1 MKINKIT
8 EQINSRTKNIDQL
21 PIEDILKSIND
32 EDKLIGKQVEKA
44 IPNISAFVDHAV
56 SQIKKTGRLIY
67 IGSGTSGR
75 LGVLDASECPP
86 TFGVSSDLVLGI
98 ISGGDRA
105 LRESI
110 ENAEDSYRNSIHD
123 LNKISLNNNDI
134 LLGISAS
141 GTTPYV
147 LSALSYAKQVGALTG
162 FLTCNDIKS
171 LDYVDFLIKVLVGPE
186 ILTGS
191 TRLKSGTAT
200 KMVLNMISTT
210 TMMKL
215 NRTYGN
221 LMIDLKP
228 NNKKL
233 VKRALNILSE
243 ELNIT
248 ITEAKEIYAS
258 AGNNLKI
265 AILMGK
271 KGLTFDEANKLISD
285 NNGSLAN
292 SLNEK

>member
-8 EQINSRTKNIDQL
+8 EQINSRTKNIDQF
-21 PIEDILKSIND
+21 PIKEILKCIND
-32 EDKLIGKQVEKA
+32 EDKLIAKQIEKA
-44 IPNISAFVDHAV
+44 IPKISIFINYTV

-86 TFGVSSDLVLGI
+86 TFGVSRDLVLGI

-110 ENAEDSYRNSIHD
+110 ENVEDLSENSIQD
-123 LNKISLNNNDI
+123 LKNISLNNNDI

-147 LSALSYAKQVGALTG
+147 LSALSYARQVGAVTG

-171 LDYVDFLIKVLVGPE
+171 LDYVDCLIKVLVGPE

-200 KMVLNMISTT
+200 KMILNMISTT

-228 NNKKL
+228 NNRKL

-248 ITEAKEIYAS
+248 KTESKKIYTS

-271 KGLTFDEANKLISD
+271 KGLTFDEANKMISD
-285 NNGSLAN
+285 NNGSLIN
-292 SLNEK
+292 SLDEK

>member
-8 EQINSRTKNIDQL
+8 EQINSRTKNIDQF

-32 EDKLIGKQVEKA
+32 EDKLIAKQVEKA
-44 IPNISAFVDHAV
+44 IPNISAFVYHAV

-248 ITEAKEIYAS
+248 ITEAKKIYAS

>member
-8 EQINSRTKNIDQL
+8 EQINSRTKNIDQF

-32 EDKLIGKQVEKA
+32 EDKLIAKQVEKA
-44 IPNISAFVDHAV
+44 IPNISAFVYHAV

-105 LRESI
+105 LRESV

-147 LSALSYAKQVGALTG
+147 LSALSYAKKIGALTG

-248 ITEAKEIYAS
+248 ITEAKKIYAS

>member
-171 LDYVDFLIKVLVGPE
+171 LNYVDFLIKVLVGPE

>member
-8 EQINSRTKNIDQL
+8 EQINSRTKNIDQF

-32 EDKLIGKQVEKA
+32 EDKLIAKQVEKA

-105 LRESI
+105 LRESV

>member
-8 EQINSRTKNIDQL
+8 EQINSRTKNIDQF

-32 EDKLIGKQVEKA
+32 EDKLIAKQVEKA

-75 LGVLDASECPP
+75 LGILDASECPP

-147 LSALSYAKQVGALTG
+147 LSALSYAKKIGALTG

-233 VKRALNILSE
+233 VKRALNILSQ

-248 ITEAKEIYAS
+248 KSEAKKIYSS

>member
-8 EQINSRTKNIDQL
+8 EQINSRTKNIDQF
-21 PIEDILKSIND
+21 PIKEILKCIND
-32 EDKLIGKQVEKA
+32 EDKLIAKQIEKA
-44 IPNISAFVDHAV
+44 IPKISIFINYTV

-86 TFGVSSDLVLGI
+86 TFGVSRDLVLGI

-110 ENAEDSYRNSIHD
+110 ENVEDLSENSIQD
-123 LNKISLNNNDI
+123 LKNISLNNNDI

-147 LSALSYAKQVGALTG
+147 LSALSYARQVGAVTG

-171 LDYVDFLIKVLVGPE
+171 LDYVDCLIKVLVGPE

-200 KMVLNMISTT
+200 KMILNMISTT

-228 NNKKL
+228 NNRKL

-248 ITEAKEIYAS
+248 KTESKKIYTS

-265 AILMGK
+265 AILMEK
-271 KGLTFDEANKLISD
+271 KGLTFDEANKMISD
-285 NNGSLAN
+285 NNGSLIN
-292 SLNEK
+292 SLDEK

>member
-8 EQINSRTKNIDQL
+8 EQINSRTKNIDQF
-21 PIEDILKSIND
+21 PIKDILKCIND
-32 EDKLIGKQVEKA
+32 EDKLIAKQVEKA
-44 IPNISAFVDHAV
+44 IPNISAFVNHAV

-105 LRESI
+105 LKESI

-248 ITEAKEIYAS
+248 KTEAKEIYAS

-271 KGLTFDEANKLISD
+271 KRLTFDEANKLISD

>member
-8 EQINSRTKNIDQL
+8 EQINSRTKNIDQF

-32 EDKLIGKQVEKA
+32 EDKLIAKQVEKA

-98 ISGGDRA
+98 RSGGDRA

-147 LSALSYAKQVGALTG
+147 LSALSYAKQIGALTG

-248 ITEAKEIYAS
+248 KSEAKKIYAS

-271 KGLTFDEANKLISD
+271 KGLTFDEANKLILD
-285 NNGSLAN
+285 NNGSLAK

>member
-8 EQINSRTKNIDQL
+8 EQINSKTKNIDQF

-32 EDKLIGKQVEKA
+32 EDKLIAKQVEKA
-44 IPNISAFVDHAV
+44 IPNISAFVYHAV

-105 LRESI
+105 LRESV

-248 ITEAKEIYAS
+248 ITEAKKIYAS

>member
-8 EQINSRTKNIDQL
+8 EQINSRTKNIDQF

-32 EDKLIGKQVEKA
+32 EDKLIAKQVEKA

-75 LGVLDASECPP
+75 LGILDASECPP

-147 LSALSYAKQVGALTG
+147 LSALSYAKKIGALTG

-248 ITEAKEIYAS
+248 KSEAKKIYAS

>member
-8 EQINSRTKNIDQL
+8 EQINSRTKNIDQF

-32 EDKLIGKQVEKA
+32 EDKLIAKQVEKA

-105 LRESI
+105 LRESV

-134 LLGISAS
+134 LIQFCKNQQKINPVDYYILGHNHNPEKIKLDSKCTYINT
-141 GTTPYV
+141 GDW
-147 LSALSYAKQVGALTG
+147 LSHFSYA
-162 FLTCNDIKS
+162 
-171 LDYVDFLIKVLVGPE
+171 
-186 ILTGS
+186 ILFDGKIE
-191 TRLKSGTAT
+191 LK
-200 KMVLNMISTT
+200 K
-210 TMMKL
+210 
-215 NRTYGN
+215 Y
-221 LMIDLKP
+221 
-228 NNKKL
+228 NN
-233 VKRALNILSE
+233 
-243 ELNIT
+243 
-248 ITEAKEIYAS
+248 
-258 AGNNLKI
+258 
-265 AILMGK
+265 
-271 KGLTFDEANKLISD
+271 
-285 NNGSLAN
+285 
-292 SLNEK
+292 

>member
-8 EQINSRTKNIDQL
+8 EQINSRTKNIDQF

-32 EDKLIGKQVEKA
+32 EDKLIAKQVEKA

-105 LRESI
+105 LRESV

-147 LSALSYAKQVGALTG
+147 LSALSYAKKIGALTG

-248 ITEAKEIYAS
+248 ITEAKKIYAS
-258 AGNNLKI
+258 A
-265 AILMGK
+265 
-271 KGLTFDEANKLISD
+271 
-285 NNGSLAN
+285 
-292 SLNEK
+292 

>member
-8 EQINSRTKNIDQL
+8 EQINSRTKNIDQF

-32 EDKLIGKQVEKA
+32 EDKLIAKQVEKA
-44 IPNISAFVDHAV
+44 IPNISAFVDNAV

-86 TFGVSSDLVLGI
+86 TFGVSSNLVLGI

-105 LRESI
+105 LRESV

-171 LDYVDFLIKVLVGPE
+171 LDYVAFLIKVLVGPE

>member
-8 EQINSRTKNIDQL
+8 EQTNPKTKNIDQFTI
-21 PIEDILKSIND
+21 IEILRCIND
-32 EDKLIGKQVEKA
+32 EDKLIAEEIEKV
-44 IPNISAFVDHAV
+44 IPEISLFIDNII
-56 SQIKKTGRLIY
+56 SQIQKRGRLIY

-86 TFGVSSDLVLGI
+86 TFGVSTDVVLGI
-98 ISGGDRA
+98 ISGGDKA

-110 ENAEDSYRNSIHD
+110 ENAEDSSHNSIKD
-123 LNKISLNNNDI
+123 LKKISLNQNDV

-147 LSALSYAKQVGALTG
+147 LSALAYANQIGSLTG
-162 FLTCNDIKS
+162 LLTCNDVKS
-171 LDYVDFLIKVLVGPE
+171 LHYVNFLIKVLVGPE
-186 ILTGS
+186 VLAGS

-221 LMIDLKP
+221 VMIDLKP

-233 VKRALNILSE
+233 VERALNILSK
-243 ELNIT
+243 ELNISK
-248 ITEAKEIYAS
+248 TESEKLYVTAKF
-258 AGNNLKI
+258 NLKI

-271 KGLTFDEANKLISD
+271 KKLTYDKANKIILD
-285 NNGSLAN
+285 NNGSLSN

>member
-8 EQINSRTKNIDQL
+8 EQINSRTKNIDQF

-32 EDKLIGKQVEKA
+32 EDKLIAKQVEKA
-44 IPNISAFVDHAV
+44 IPNISAFVYHAV

-105 LRESI
+105 LRESV

-248 ITEAKEIYAS
+248 ITEAKKIYAS

>member
-8 EQINSRTKNIDQL
+8 EQINSRTKNIDQF

-32 EDKLIGKQVEKA
+32 EDKLIAKQVEKA
-44 IPNISAFVDHAV
+44 IPNISAFVYHAV

-105 LRESI
+105 LRESV

-248 ITEAKEIYAS
+248 KSEAKKIYAS

>member
-8 EQINSRTKNIDQL
+8 EQINSRTKNIDQF

-32 EDKLIGKQVEKA
+32 EDKLIAKQVEKA
-44 IPNISAFVDHAV
+44 IPNISAFVDHVV

-86 TFGVSSDLVLGI
+86 TFGISSDLVLGI

>member
-8 EQINSRTKNIDQL
+8 EQTNPKTKNIDQL
-21 PIEDILKSIND
+21 SIIEILRCIND
-32 EDKLIGKQVEKA
+32 EDKLIAKEIEKVL
-44 IPNISAFVDHAV
+44 PKISSFID
-56 SQIKKTGRLIY
+56 QIVRQIQKKGRLIY

-86 TFGVSSDLVLGI
+86 TFGVSTDLVLGV
-98 ISGGDRA
+98 ISGGDKA

-110 ENAEDSYRNSIHD
+110 ENAEDSSQNSIQD
-123 LNKISLNNNDI
+123 LKKISLNQNDI

-147 LSALSYAKQVGALTG
+147 LSALTYANQIGSVTG

-186 ILTGS
+186 VLAGS

-221 LMIDLKP
+221 VMIDLKP

-233 VKRALNILSE
+233 VDRALNILSK

-248 ITEAKEIYAS
+248 ITESEKLYAKAKFD
-258 AGNNLKI
+258 LKI

-271 KGLTFDEANKLISD
+271 KKMTYDKANKIILD
-285 NNGSLAN
+285 NNGSLSN

>member
-8 EQINSRTKNIDQL
+8 EQINSRTKNIDQF
-21 PIEDILKSIND
+21 PIKDILKCIND
-32 EDKLIGKQVEKA
+32 EDKLIAKQVEKA
-44 IPNISAFVDHAV
+44 IPNISAFVDHVV

-86 TFGVSSDLVLGI
+86 TFGVSSDMVLGI

-110 ENAEDSYRNSIHD
+110 ENAEDSHRNSIHD

-248 ITEAKEIYAS
+248 KTEAKKIYAS

-271 KGLTFDEANKLISD
+271 KRLTFEEANKLISD

-292 SLNEK
+292 ALNER

>member
-8 EQINSRTKNIDQL
+8 EQINSRTKNIDQF

>member
-8 EQINSRTKNIDQL
+8 EQINSRTKNIDQF

-32 EDKLIGKQVEKA
+32 EDKLIAKQVEKA

-105 LRESI
+105 LRESV

-248 ITEAKEIYAS
+248 ITEAKKIYAS

>member
-8 EQINSRTKNIDQL
+8 EQINSRTKNIDQF

-32 EDKLIGKQVEKA
+32 EDKLIAKQVEKA

-147 LSALSYAKQVGALTG
+147 LSALSYAKKIGALTG

-233 VKRALNILSE
+233 VKRALNILSQ

-248 ITEAKEIYAS
+248 KSEAKKIYSS

>member
-8 EQINSRTKNIDQL
+8 EQINSRTKNIDQF

-32 EDKLIGKQVEKA
+32 EDKLIAKQVEKA
-44 IPNISAFVDHAV
+44 IPNISAFVYHAV

-147 LSALSYAKQVGALTG
+147 LSALSYAKQIGALTG

-248 ITEAKEIYAS
+248 ITEAKKIYAS